1 MILPLII
8 CEIAAMATEAF
19 VAATVGAA
27 VGSSVAKA
35 IDNASKKCKT

>member
-8 CEIAAMATEAF
+8 WEIGAMATEAF
-19 VAATVGAA
+19 VAATVGAY

-35 IDNASKKCKT
+35 IDKASKECKT